1 MSATLNKPPSPG
13 AASAVATSTSAAN
26 GATSVPASKVPAA
39 TSVSASASAA
49 PKLVVVTESNYK
61 YLQQE
66 IYRQSGIVIDD
77 DKHYLLESRLMPV
90 ARAAKIATLDDLC
103 ARLRTGADKALNQ
116 KFIEALT
123 TNETLFFRDIAPFDA
138 LRQRLVPELLAKRSA
153 KLTIWSAAA
162 SSGQEAY
169 SIAMLLKELPG
180 VDRPVEILGTD
191 LSEQI
196 LDRAREAKYVQF
208 EVNRGLPASY
218 LVKYFKRDG
227 LDWQL
232 KDEIRSMV
240 RFRRFDLRQPMAS
253 LGKFD
258 IVFCRNVLIYFD
270 VETKIKILNQIMTV
284 LNPGGYLFLGGA
296 ETTLNLQ
303 GSFER
308 VPLGTTVAYRKL

>member
-1 MSATLNKPPSPG
+1 MISTSDKFG
-13 AASAVATSTSAAN
+13 AATPGSVVATKAA
-26 GATSVPASKVPAA
+26 ATSVPATPA
-39 TSVSASASAA
+39 
-49 PKLVVVTESNYK
+49 KLVVVTEENYK

-66 IYRQSGIVIDD
+66 IYRESGIVLDG

-90 ARAAKIATLDDLC
+90 ARAAKLTSLDELC
-103 ARLRTGADKALNQ
+103 ARLRSKTDPALAR

-138 LRQRLVPELLAKRSA
+138 LRQKLVPELLAKRPG
-153 KLTIWSAAA
+153 KLAIWSAAA

-169 SIAMLLKELPG
+169 SIAMLLKELG
-180 VDRPVEILGTD
+180 TNGRPVEILGTD
-191 LSEQI
+191 LSDQI

-208 EVNRGLPASY
+208 EVNRGLPAAY
-218 LVKYFKRDG
+218 LVKYFQRAG

-240 RFRRFDLRQPMAS
+240 KFRRFDLRQPMAA

-270 VETKIKILNQIMTV
+270 VETKIKILKQILTV
-284 LNPGGYLFLGGA
+284 MNPGGYLFLGGA

-303 GSFER
+303 GDFER
-308 VPLGTTVAYRKL
+308 VPIGTTVAYRKT

>member
-1 MSATLNKPPSPG
+1 MSATLNKPL
-13 AASAVATSTSAAN
+13 ASSATSTSAGN
-26 GATSVPASKVPAA
+26 GQPAA
-39 TSVSASASAA
+39 TSVPVSKSLVAASVPA
-49 PKLVVVTESNYK
+49 KLVVVSEQNYK

-66 IYRQSGIVIDD
+66 IYRQSGIVLDD

-90 ARAAKIATLDDLC
+90 ARAAKLASLDELC
-103 ARLRTGADKALNQ
+103 ARLRIGVDTVLAQ
-116 KFIEALT
+116 KVIEALT

-138 LRQRLVPELLAKRSA
+138 MRQRLIPELLAKRSP
-153 KLTIWSAAA
+153 KLAIWSAAA

-169 SIAMLLKELPG
+169 SIAMLLKELG
-180 VDRPVEILGTD
+180 TVDRPVDILGTD

-208 EVNRGLPASY
+208 EVNRGLPAPY
-218 LVKYFKRDG
+218 LVKYFKREG

-240 RFRRFDLRQPMAS
+240 KFRRFDLRQPMAA

-270 VETKIKILNQIMTV
+270 VATKIKILNQILTV

-308 VPLGTTVAYRKL
+308 VPIGTTVAYRKI